1 MNPVELVEHL
11 FEAVHER
18 ERAHNAN
25 GLLSPHLLES
35 VYVCSFQFPLQ
46 AAAWLFIEI
55 ETRAIGPLAHIVRQ
69 DETERLRSLI
79 VTMQCNSAWEAE

>member
-1 MNPVELVEHL
+1 MHILRKMNPVELVEHL

-55 ETRAIGPLAHIVRQ
+55 ETRAIGPLAHIVR
-69 DETERLRSLI
+69 
-79 VTMQCNSAWEAE
+79 